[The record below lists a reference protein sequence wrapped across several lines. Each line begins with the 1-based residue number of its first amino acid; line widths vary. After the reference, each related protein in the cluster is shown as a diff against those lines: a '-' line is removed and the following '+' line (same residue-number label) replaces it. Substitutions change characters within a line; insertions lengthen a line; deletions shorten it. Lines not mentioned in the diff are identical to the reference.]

1 MESSWEF
8 FVSHG
13 MINRSLSMSLVS
25 EYKKISSQW
34 KIVKKYEL
42 RSLNADE
49 NLPFNNYENTD
60 QSKEL

>member
-42 RSLNADE
+42 QSLNAEE